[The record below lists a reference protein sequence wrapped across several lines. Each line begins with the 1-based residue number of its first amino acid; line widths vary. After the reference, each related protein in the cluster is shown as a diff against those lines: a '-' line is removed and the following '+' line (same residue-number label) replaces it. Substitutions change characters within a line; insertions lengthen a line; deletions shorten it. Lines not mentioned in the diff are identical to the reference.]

1 MSVKRLLHDV
11 HWYTSPVLASVLIP
25 LVVIASVWLARVAWM
40 WAAEF
45 DQRSKPR
52 ISLGIRLGAL
62 VLGTWWLLPIGV
74 VIFKLFILPEDP

>member
-1 MSVKRLLHDV
+1 M
-11 HWYTSPVLASVLIP
+11 LASVIIP
-25 LVVIASVWLARVAWM
+25 LVVIASVWIARVAWM

-45 DQRSKPR
+45 DKRSKLR

-74 VIFKLFILPEDP
+74 VIFKLFILREDP